1 VLNLSLSTVRVKELN
16 VIKKKIEKKGIK
28 KFTHG
33 IASTKYLQLLAL
45 PGLIYY
51 VVFHYIPMYGILMAF
66 QKYNLKKGIWGSE
79 WIGFENFIKFFNHPN
94 FWRLIRNTVIL
105 NVYHLVFVFPVAI
118 VFALLLNEVRSKR
131 YKGLIQTIS
140 YMPHFISMPAI
151 IGMLFMFLSPTS
163 GAFNAFLHN
172 TFGMEPIYFAGDPN
186 WFRTL
191 YIGSDIWV
199 QTGFSAIIYI
209 AALSGVD
216 QEMYEAATLDGA
228 TRLQR
233 MRYISIP
240 SIQSTIIILFLLSI
254 GRLMSLGVDK
264 VILMQGTSTLTYETS
279 EVISTFIYRR
289 GLENGEF
296 SFTTAV
302 GIFNSII
309 NFALLLFANKLSRKF
324 SDTSLW

>member
-1 VLNLSLSTVRVKELN
+1 MDLRHNSAVINEQSKTKKTRKGVKGF
-16 VIKKKIEKKGIK
+16 IEGIK
-28 KFTHG
+28 N
-33 IASTKYLQLLAL
+33 TKYLQLLAL

-66 QKYNLKKGIWGSE
+66 QKYNLKKGIWGSQ
-79 WIGFENFIKFFNHPN
+79 WIGFDNFIKFFNHPN
-94 FWRLIRNTVIL
+94 FWRIIRNTVLL
-105 NVYHLVFVFPVAI
+105 NVYHLLFVFPVAI
-118 VFALLLNEVRSKR
+118 VFALLLNEIKNKY
-131 YKGLIQTIS
+131 YKGAVQTIS
-140 YMPHFISMPAI
+140 YLPHFISMPAI
-151 IGMLFMFLSPTS
+151 IGILYMFLSPTN
-163 GAFNAFLHN
+163 GPLNMFLQRV
-172 TFGMEPIYFAGDPN
+172 FGMEPIYFAGDPK

-199 QTGFSAIIYI
+199 QTGWSAIIYI

-228 TRLQR
+228 TRFQQ

-240 SIQSTIIILFLLSI
+240 SIQSTIIILFLLALGKI
-254 GRLMSLGVDK
+254 MSLGADK
-264 VILMQGTSTLTYETS
+264 VILMQGTSTLTYNTS

-302 GIFNSII
+302 GIFNSVI
-309 NFALLLFANKLSRKF
+309 NFALLFFSNKISRKLSE
-324 SDTSLW
+324 TSLW

>member
-1 VLNLSLSTVRVKELN
+1 MKQSAAITKGLNIS
-16 VIKKKIEKKGIK
+16 KKKKTGIK
-28 KFTHG
+28 GFIDG
-33 IASTKYLQLLAL
+33 IVSTKYLQLLAL
-45 PGLIYY
+45 PGIIYY
-51 VVFHYIPMYGILMAF
+51 IVFHYIPMYGILMAF
-66 QKYNLKKGIWGSE
+66 QKYNLKKGILGSE
-79 WIGFENFIKFFNHPN
+79 WIGFDNFIKFFNHPN
-94 FWRLIRNTVIL
+94 FWRMMRNTVIL
-105 NVYHLVFVFPVAI
+105 NVYHLVFVFPI
-118 VFALLLNEVRSKR
+118 PILFALLLNEVKNKF
-131 YKGLIQTIS
+131 YKSTVQTIS
-140 YMPHFISMPAI
+140 YLPHFISMPAI
-151 IGMLFMFLSPTS
+151 IGILYMFLSPTN
-163 GAFNAFLHN
+163 GALNMFLTR
-172 TFGMEPIYFAGDPN
+172 TFGIEPIYFAGDPN

-199 QTGFSAIIYI
+199 QTGWSAIIYI

-228 TRLQR
+228 TRIQQ
-233 MRYISIP
+233 MRHISIP
-240 SIQSTIIILFLLSI
+240 SIQPTIIILFLLAL

-309 NFALLLFANKLSRKF
+309 NFTLLFFANKISKRI
-324 SDTSLW
+324 SETSLW